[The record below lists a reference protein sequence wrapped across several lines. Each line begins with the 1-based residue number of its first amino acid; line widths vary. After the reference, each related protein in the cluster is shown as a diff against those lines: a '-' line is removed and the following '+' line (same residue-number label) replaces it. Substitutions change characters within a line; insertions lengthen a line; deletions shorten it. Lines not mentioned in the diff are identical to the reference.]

1 MQKQDGWSEAT
12 TNPKDQAEVAAAIA
26 SDDKK
31 RARAAQKILLGSG
44 SKGVEELSK
53 TLDASVIASNRD
65 SGTVDFL
72 KHDITGA
79 GLKGK
84 DAALDKWSR
93 DIDKSTG
100 KASGAS
106 IVDVAS
112 RQSTLEG
119 LNDLELAGQSL
130 ERLQLGKIS
139 STRANEIQANQ
150 QVWAALSEEKK
161 IEIRKIGGATPSVDP
176 TTSP

>member
-1 MQKQDGWSEAT
+1 MKKQDGWSTPTPMPNCQEEL
-12 TNPKDQAEVAAAIA
+12 AEGIA
-26 SDDKK
+26 SDDTPRGLEVK
-31 RARAAQKILLGSG
+31 KILLGSG